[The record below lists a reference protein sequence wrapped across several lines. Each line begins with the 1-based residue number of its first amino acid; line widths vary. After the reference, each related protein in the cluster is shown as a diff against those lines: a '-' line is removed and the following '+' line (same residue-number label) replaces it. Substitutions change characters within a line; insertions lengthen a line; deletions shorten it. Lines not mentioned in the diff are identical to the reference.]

1 MVTEVPLDDRSRP
14 GAPGTDRDRRPPR
27 PGPRLGR
34 GPGEGRAAHCPRATP
49 PGQGSVAFD
58 PELPLWESVLVT
70 GLVHDHTTFILKIH
84 HSVIDGIA
92 GIGHLVHLL
101 DLERGQRGMS
111 SLDPAAAGA
120 RLGDRSAPRGSD
132 PDSSARSGSAHLG
145 RAPVHRDQHRHV
157 SLDRWRCPGRLHAR
171 RLRGDRFVRAYRTT
185 VSTG

>member
-1 MVTEVPLDDRSRP
+1 M
-14 GAPGTDRDRRPPR
+14 
-27 PGPRLGR
+27 
-34 GPGEGRAAHCPRATP
+34 
-49 PGQGSVAFD
+49 
-58 PELPLWESVLVT
+58 LVT